1 MRPFRTILR
10 THLTLLYVSLLCVA
24 LFVYAAST
32 SIFLWQS
39 LLREMDQSLDRDL
52 ETVENLIALM
62 PDGSIVVNTGDQEGV
77 LLLEVWSANGTLIY
91 QSADLKG
98 QLLAPP
104 VKKDDPTHPAN
115 QSVRLANNIRV
126 RVMTRP
132 HRLGNQSVVVRL
144 GVSEN
149 ALRGEFN
156 RMVGALSLG
165 LPIALLL
172 VGVTGYFVALRALRP
187 LDSMARRAKQ
197 INAEHLNERL
207 ELENPDDELGHLGT
221 AFNETL
227 ARLEHSFEQLKQF
240 TADASHELRTPLTAM
255 RSVGEV
261 ALQNGGDTQYHHD
274 VIGSMLEE
282 VNRLTH
288 LVDNL
293 MILARADSGRI
304 PLQRGEVGLLELATE
319 SAVLLEVLAEEK
331 KQSVQIEGDKSLMV
345 IGDRLILRQA
355 LVAIIH
361 NAVKYSPSQG
371 SIRVRVGTRNGD
383 ALVEIHDSGPGI
395 PPERRAKVFEPCCR
409 VGKART
415 RDQGGSGLGL
425 SIAEWSVRA
434 HGGQIELE
442 CYEPRGCTFRI
453 RLPQNRS
460 RDSGGVRPP

>member
-1 MRPFRTILR
+1 MAPFRTTLR
-10 THLTLLYVSLLCVA
+10 ARLTLLYVSLLSIV
-24 LFVYAAST
+24 LVLYAAST
-32 SIFLWQS
+32 SIFLWQG
-39 LLREMDQSLDRDL
+39 LLREMDLSLDRDL
-52 ETVENLIALM
+52 ETVENLIALT
-62 PDGSIVVNTGDQEGV
+62 PDGSIAVNTGDQEGV
-77 LLLEVWSANGTLIY
+77 LLLEVWSASGTLVF
-91 QSADLKG
+91 QSGDLKG
-98 QLLAPP
+98 QLLGPP
-104 VKKDDPTHPAN
+104 VQKGDPTHPAN
-115 QSVRLANNIRV
+115 RSVPLANKMRV

-132 HRLGNQSVVVRL
+132 HRLGNESVVVRL

-149 ALRGEFN
+149 ALRQEFG

-165 LPIALLL
+165 LPIALFL
-172 VGVTGYFVALRALRP
+172 VGITGYFVALRALRP
-187 LDSMARRAKQ
+187 LDSMARRARQ

-221 AFNETL
+221 AFNQTL

-288 LVDNL
+288 LVEHL

-331 KQSVQIEGDKSLMV
+331 RQSVQIEGDKSLTV

-361 NAVKYSPSQG
+361 NAVKYSPPQG
-371 SIRVRVGTRNGD
+371 SIHVRVGTGNGD

-395 PPERRAKVFEPCCR
+395 APEHHTKVFER
-409 VGKART
+409 FYWVDKART
-415 RDQGGSGLGL
+415 RDEGGSGLGL
-425 SIAEWSVRA
+425 SIADWGVRA
-434 HGGQIELE
+434 HGDQIELE
-442 CYEPRGCTFRI
+442 SYDQRGCTFRI
-453 RLPQNRS
+453 RLPQNGS
-460 RDSGGVRPP
+460 SSLGS

>member
-1 MRPFRTILR
+1 MARFRTTLR
-10 THLTLLYVSLLCVA
+10 ARLTLLYVSLVCVV
-24 LFVYAAST
+24 LVSYAAAT
-32 SIFLWQS
+32 SIFLWQG
-39 LLREMDQSLDRDL
+39 LLRQMDLSLDRDL

-62 PDGSIVVNTGDQEGV
+62 PDGSISVNTGDQEDV
-77 LLLEVWSANGTLIY
+77 LLLEVWSASGALIY
-91 QSADLKG
+91 QSSDLKG
-98 QLLAPP
+98 QMLGAP
-104 VKKDDPTHPAN
+104 VKKDDPSHPAN
-115 QSVRLANNIRV
+115 SSIRLANKMWV
-126 RVMTRP
+126 RIMTRP
-132 HRLGNQSVVVRL
+132 HKLGNQSVVVRL
-144 GVSEN
+144 GVSES
-149 ALRGEFN
+149 ALRGQFHQTA
-156 RMVGALSLG
+156 GALALG

-187 LDSMARRAKQ
+187 LGSMARRARQ

-207 ELENPDDELGHLGT
+207 VLENPDDELGHLGT

-261 ALQNGGDTQYHHD
+261 ALQNRGDLRYYHD

-293 MILARADSGRI
+293 MTLARADSGHL

-331 KQSVQIEGDKSLMV
+331 KQSVEIEGDKSLTV

-355 LVAIIH
+355 LVAILH
-361 NAVKYSPSQG
+361 NAVKYSPPEG
-371 SIRVRVGTRNGD
+371 NIRIRVGTGNGD
-383 ALVEIHDSGPGI
+383 DWVEIHDSGPGI
-395 PPERRAKVFEPCCR
+395 PPEHRARVFERFYR
-409 VGKART
+409 VDKART
-415 RDQGGSGLGL
+415 RDEGGSGLGL
-425 SIAEWSVRA
+425 SIADWGVRA

-442 CYEPRGCTFRI
+442 CKEQSGCTFRI
-453 RLPQNRS
+453 RLPRNGS
-460 RDSGGVRPP
+460 ASPNS

>member
-1 MRPFRTILR
+1 MAPLR
-10 THLTLLYVSLLCVA
+10 TTLRARLTLLYVSLLSIV
-24 LFVYAAST
+24 LVLYAAST
-32 SIFLWQS
+32 SIFLWQG
-39 LLREMDQSLDRDL
+39 LLREMDLSLDRDL
-52 ETVENLIALM
+52 ETVENLIALT
-62 PDGSIVVNTGDQEGV
+62 PDGSIAVNTGDQEGV
-77 LLLEVWSANGTLIY
+77 LLLEVWSASGTLVY
-91 QSADLKG
+91 QSGDLKG
-98 QLLAPP
+98 QLLGPP
-104 VKKDDPTHPAN
+104 VKKGDPTHPAN
-115 QSVRLANNIRV
+115 RSLRLANKMRV

-132 HRLGNQSVVVRL
+132 HRLGNETVVVRL

-149 ALRGEFN
+149 ALRQEFG
-156 RMVGALSLG
+156 RMIGALSLG
-165 LPIALLL
+165 LPIALFL
-172 VGVTGYFVALRALRP
+172 VGITGYCVALRALRP
-187 LDSMARRAKQ
+187 LDSMARRARQ

-221 AFNETL
+221 AFNQTL

-261 ALQNGGDTQYHHD
+261 ALQNGGDIRYHHD

-288 LVDNL
+288 LVDSL
-293 MILARADSGRI
+293 LIFARADSGHL
-304 PLQRGEVGLLELATE
+304 PLHRSEVGLLELATE

-331 KQSVQIEGDKSLMV
+331 KQSVEIEGDNSLTV
-345 IGDRLILRQA
+345 IADRLILRQA

-371 SIRVRVGTRNGD
+371 SIRVRVGARNGD

-395 PPERRAKVFEPCCR
+395 PPEHRAKVFERFYR
-409 VGKART
+409 VDKART

-425 SIAEWSVRA
+425 SIADWSVRA

-442 CYEPRGCTFRI
+442 CYEPSGCTFRI
-453 RLPQNRS
+453 RLPQNGS
-460 RDSGGVRPP
+460 ASPHS

>member
-1 MRPFRTILR
+1 MARFKTTLR
-10 THLTLLYVSLLCVA
+10 TRLTLLYVSLLCVV
-24 LFVYAAST
+24 LVSYAAAT
-32 SIFLWQS
+32 SIFFWQS
-39 LLREMDQSLDRDL
+39 LVREMDLSLDRDL

-62 PDGSIVVNTGDQEGV
+62 PDGSFAVNMGDQEGV
-77 LLLEVWSANGTLIY
+77 LLLEVWSASGAPIY
-91 QSADLKG
+91 QSADLKVQMLG
-98 QLLAPP
+98 AP
-104 VKKDDPTHPAN
+104 VKKDDPSHPAN
-115 QSVRLANNIRV
+115 QSVRLANKTWI

-132 HRLGNQSVVVRL
+132 HKVGDQSVVVRL
-144 GVSEN
+144 GVSET
-149 ALRGEFN
+149 ALREQFD
-156 RMVGALSLG
+156 RMLEALAFG

-172 VGVTGYFVALRALRP
+172 IGVTAYFVARRALLP
-187 LDSMARRAKQ
+187 LGSIARRARQ

-207 ELENPDDELGHLGT
+207 VLENPDDELGHLGT

-261 ALQNGGDTQYHHD
+261 ALQNGGDTRYHHD

-331 KQSVQIEGDKSLMV
+331 KQSVQMEGDESLTV

-361 NAVKYSPSQG
+361 NAVKYSPPQG

-395 PPERRAKVFEPCCR
+395 AREHHAKVFERFYR
-409 VGKART
+409 VDKART
-415 RDQGGSGLGL
+415 RGEGGSGLGL
-425 SIAEWSVRA
+425 SIADWGVRA

-442 CYEPRGCTFRI
+442 SYEQSSCPLRI
-453 RLPQNRS
+453 RLPQNGS
-460 RDSGGVRPP
+460 SSPSS

>member
-1 MRPFRTILR
+1 T
-10 THLTLLYVSLLCVA
+10 VA
-24 LFVYAAST
+24 
-32 SIFLWQS
+32 
-39 LLREMDQSLDRDL
+39 
-52 ETVENLIALM
+52 
-62 PDGSIVVNTGDQEGV
+62 
-77 LLLEVWSANGTLIY
+77 
-91 QSADLKG
+91 
-98 QLLAPP
+98 
-104 VKKDDPTHPAN
+104 
-115 QSVRLANNIRV
+115 
-126 RVMTRP
+126 
-132 HRLGNQSVVVRL
+132 VRL

-149 ALRGEFN
+149 ALREEFGQ
-156 RMVGALSLG
+156 MVAALALG

-172 VGVTGYFVALRALRP
+172 AGVTGYIVALRALRP

-207 ELENPDDELGHLGT
+207 VLENPDDELGHLGT

-331 KQSVQIEGDKSLMV
+331 KQSVQIEGDKSLTV

-361 NAVKYSPSQG
+361 NAVKYSPPQG
-371 SIRVRVGTRNGD
+371 SIHVRVGTGNGD

-395 PPERRAKVFEPCCR
+395 APEHHAKVFERFYR
-409 VGKART
+409 VDKART
-415 RDQGGSGLGL
+415 RDEGGSGLGL
-425 SIAEWSVRA
+425 SIADWGVRA

-442 CYEPRGCTFRI
+442 SYEQQGCTFRI
-453 RLPQNRS
+453 RLPQNGS
-460 RDSGGVRPP
+460 SSPNS

>member
-1 MRPFRTILR
+1 MAPFRTTLR
-10 THLTLLYVSLLCVA
+10 TRLTLLYISLLCVV
-24 LFVYAAST
+24 LVLYAAST
-32 SIFLWQS
+32 SIFVRQGLI
-39 LLREMDQSLDRDL
+39 REMDLSLDRDL
-52 ETVENLIALM
+52 DTVENLITLM
-62 PDGSIVVNTGDQEGV
+62 PDGSFAVNMGDQEGV
-77 LLLEVWSANGTLIY
+77 LLLEVWSANGALIY
-91 QSADLKG
+91 QSGDLKG
-98 QLLAPP
+98 QLLGAP
-104 VKKDDPTHPAN
+104 VKKDDPSHPAN
-115 QSVRLANNIRV
+115 QSVRLANKTWV
-126 RVMTRP
+126 RTMTQP

-144 GVSEN
+144 GVSES
-149 ALRGEFN
+149 ALREQFD
-156 RMVGALSLG
+156 RMLEALAFG

-172 VGVTGYFVALRALRP
+172 IGVTGYFVALRALSP
-187 LDSMARRAKQ
+187 LGSMARRARQ

-207 ELENPDDELGHLGT
+207 VLENPDDELGHLGT

-227 ARLEHSFEQLKQF
+227 ARLERSFEQLKQF

-261 ALQNGGDTQYHHD
+261 AWQNGGDTQYHHD

-331 KQSVQIEGDKSLMV
+331 KQSVQIEGDQSLTV

-361 NAVKYSPSQG
+361 NAVKYSPPQG
-371 SIRVRVGTRNGD
+371 SICVRVGTRNGD

-395 PPERRAKVFEPCCR
+395 PPEHHTKVFERFYR
-409 VGKART
+409 VDKART
-415 RDQGGSGLGL
+415 RDEGGSGLGL
-425 SIAEWSVRA
+425 SIADWGVRA

-442 CYEPRGCTFRI
+442 SYEQRGCTFRI
-453 RLPQNRS
+453 RLPQNGS
-460 RDSGGVRPP
+460 SNPNS

>member
-1 MRPFRTILR
+1 MALFRKTLR
-10 THLTLLYVSLLCVA
+10 TRLTLLYVSLLCVV
-24 LFVYAAST
+24 LVLYAAST
-32 SIFLWQS
+32 SIFFWQG
-39 LLREMDQSLDRDL
+39 LLREMDLSLDRDL
-52 ETVENLIALM
+52 ETIENLITPQ
-62 PDGSIVVNTGDQEGV
+62 PDGSMAVNMGDQEGV
-77 LLLEVWSANGTLIY
+77 LLLEVWSSDGRLIY
-91 QSADLKG
+91 QSPDLKG
-98 QLLAPP
+98 QLLGPA
-104 VKKDDPTHPAN
+104 VKKGDPRRPAN
-115 QSVRLANNIRV
+115 WSVRLANKLWV

-132 HRLGNQSVVVRL
+132 HRLDDQTVVMRL

-149 ALRGEFN
+149 ALREEFA

-172 VGVTGYFVALRALRP
+172 VGVTGYWVALRALSP
-187 LDSMARRAKQ
+187 LDSMTRRAKQ

-207 ELENPDDELGHLGT
+207 GLENPDDELGRLAM

-293 MILARADSGRI
+293 LIFARADSAHL
-304 PLQRGEVGLLELATE
+304 PLQRSEVGLLELATE
-319 SAVLLEVLAEEK
+319 SADLLEVLAEEK
-331 KQSVQIEGDKSLMV
+331 RQSVAIEGDKSLTV
-345 IGDRLILRQA
+345 VGDRLILRQA

-361 NAVKYSPSQG
+361 NAVKYSPPQG
-371 SIRVRVGTRNGD
+371 SIRVRVGTGNGD

-395 PPERRAKVFEPCCR
+395 PPEHRAKVFERFYR
-409 VGKART
+409 VDKART
-415 RDQGGSGLGL
+415 RSEGGSGLGL
-425 SIAEWSVRA
+425 SIADWSIKA

-442 CYEPRGCTFRI
+442 CYEQAGCTFRI
-453 RLPQNRS
+453 RLPLNGS
-460 RDSGGVRPP
+460 LSPPS

>member
-1 MRPFRTILR
+1 VR
-10 THLTLLYVSLLCVA
+10 LTLFYVFLLCVV
-24 LFVYAAST
+24 LVLYAAST
-32 SIFLWQS
+32 SIFLWQG
-39 LLREMDQSLDRDL
+39 LLREMDLSLDRDL

-62 PDGSIVVNTGDQEGV
+62 PDGSITVNTGDQEDV
-77 LLLEVWSANGTLIY
+77 LLLEIWSPSGDILF

-98 QLLAPP
+98 QLLGAP

-115 QSVRLANNIRV
+115 LSVRLANNMSV

-132 HRLGNQSVVVRL
+132 HKLGNQSVVVRL

-149 ALRGEFN
+149 ALREEFGQ
-156 RMVGALSLG
+156 MVAALALG

-172 VGVTGYFVALRALRP
+172 VGVAGYFVALRALRP

-197 INAEHLNERL
+197 INAEHFNERL
-207 ELENPDDELGHLGT
+207 VLENPDDELGHLGT

-240 TADASHELRTPLTAM
+240 TADASHELRSPLTAM

-261 ALQNGGDTQYHHD
+261 ALQNGGDLRYHHD

-288 LVDNL
+288 LVDSL
-293 MILARADSGRI
+293 LILARADSGRV
-304 PLQRGEVGLLELATE
+304 PLQRSEVGLLELATE

-331 KQSVQIEGDKSLMV
+331 KQSVEIEGDKSLS
-345 IGDRLILRQA
+345 INGDRLILRQA

-371 SIRVRVGTRNGD
+371 SIRVHVGADNGD

-395 PPERRAKVFEPCCR
+395 PPEHRTRVFERFYR
-409 VGKART
+409 VDKART
-415 RDQGGSGLGL
+415 RDEGGSGLGL
-425 SIAEWSVRA
+425 SIADWAVKA

-442 CYEPRGCTFRI
+442 CYEQRGCTFRI
-453 RLPQNRS
+453 RLPQNGS
-460 RDSGGVRPP
+460 SSPNL

>member
-1 MRPFRTILR
+1 MAPFRTTLR
-10 THLTLLYVSLLCVA
+10 TRLTLLYIFLLCVV
-24 LFVYAAST
+24 LVLYAAST
-32 SIFLWQS
+32 SIFVWQG
-39 LLREMDQSLDRDL
+39 LLRQMDLSLDRDL

-77 LLLEVWSANGTLIY
+77 LLLEIWSASGTLIY

-98 QLLAPP
+98 QLLGDP

-115 QSVRLANNIRV
+115 RSVRLANKMRV

-132 HRLGNQSVVVRL
+132 HKLGNQTVAVRL

-149 ALRGEFN
+149 ALREEFGQ
-156 RMVGALSLG
+156 MVAALALG

-172 VGVTGYFVALRALRP
+172 AGVTGYIVALRALRP

-207 ELENPDDELGHLGT
+207 VLENPDDELGHLGT

-331 KQSVQIEGDKSLMV
+331 KQSVQIEGDKSLTV

-361 NAVKYSPSQG
+361 NAVKYSPPQG
-371 SIRVRVGTRNGD
+371 SIHVRVGTRNGD

-395 PPERRAKVFEPCCR
+395 PPEHHTKVFERFYR
-409 VGKART
+409 VDKART
-415 RDQGGSGLGL
+415 RDEGGSGLGL
-425 SIAEWSVRA
+425 SIADWGVRA

-442 CYEPRGCTFRI
+442 SYEQRGCTFRI
-453 RLPQNRS
+453 RLPQNGS
-460 RDSGGVRPP
+460 SSPNS

>member
-1 MRPFRTILR
+1 MAPFRTTLR
-10 THLTLLYVSLLCVA
+10 TRLTLLYISLLSVV
-24 LFVYAAST
+24 LVLYAAST
-32 SIFLWQS
+32 SIFVWQG
-39 LLREMDQSLDRDL
+39 LLRQMDLSLDRDL
-52 ETVENLIALM
+52 ETIENLIALM

-77 LLLEVWSANGTLIY
+77 LLLEVWSASGTLIY
-91 QSADLKG
+91 QSGDLKG
-98 QLLAPP
+98 QLLGAP

-115 QSVRLANNIRV
+115 RSVRLANNMRV

-149 ALRGEFN
+149 ALREEF
-156 RMVGALSLG
+156 RQLVAALALG

-172 VGVTGYFVALRALRP
+172 AGVTGYFVALRALRP

-207 ELENPDDELGHLGT
+207 VLENPDDELGHLGT

-227 ARLEHSFEQLKQF
+227 ARLEHSFDQLRQF

-261 ALQNGGDTQYHHD
+261 ALQNGGDTRYHHD

-288 LVDNL
+288 LVDSL
-293 MILARADSGRI
+293 LVLARADSGKL
-304 PLQRGEVGLLELATE
+304 PLQRSEVWLLELATE

-331 KQSVQIEGDKSLMV
+331 KQHLKVEGDESVTV
-345 IGDRLILRQA
+345 IGDRLLLRQA

-371 SIRVRVGTRNGD
+371 HISVRVRSNNGD
-383 ALVEIHDSGPGI
+383 AVVEIRDSGPGI
-395 PPERRAKVFEPCCR
+395 APEFRARVFERFYR
-409 VGKART
+409 VDKART
-415 RDQGGSGLGL
+415 RDEGGAGLGL
-425 SIAEWSVRA
+425 SIADWGVRA
-434 HGGQIELE
+434 HGGEIELA
-442 CYEPRGCTFRI
+442 CYDQPGCTFRI
-453 RLPQNRS
+453 RLPRE
-460 RDSGGVRPP
+460 GTTT